1 MTRSRSWRRYAS
13 SRTIPARLIFLAVGA
28 PRQEMV
34 AQALAAR
41 RTAIGTGF
49 CVGASLDFLAGVE
62 RRAPA
67 LVQRAGMEWAWR
79 LAQNPNG
86 YGGATWWTTQR
97 SCGCCGGKRE
107 AGAEERTSPPLWIGP
122 TTARLTHALRAAL
135 LGIMRSFASPSPELG
150 DYLAA
155 LVVFDIV
162 AVVVRLWW
170 WHP

>member
-1 MTRSRSWRRYAS
+1 MLSLLGLRQEQAQALAA
-13 SRTIPARLIFLAVGA
+13 RTGLRFRHHNPPLGFEYDPVAFMEAVRFVEDNPARLIFLAVGA

-79 LAQNPNG
+79 LAQNPKRLWRR
-86 YGGATWWTTQR
+86 YLVDDPAILRLLW
-97 SCGCCGGKRE
+97 RE
-107 AGAEERTSPPLWIGP
+107 A
-122 TTARLTHALRAAL
+122 
-135 LGIMRSFASPSPELG
+135 RS
-150 DYLAA
+150 
-155 LVVFDIV
+155 
-162 AVVVRLWW
+162 RR
-170 WHP
+170 